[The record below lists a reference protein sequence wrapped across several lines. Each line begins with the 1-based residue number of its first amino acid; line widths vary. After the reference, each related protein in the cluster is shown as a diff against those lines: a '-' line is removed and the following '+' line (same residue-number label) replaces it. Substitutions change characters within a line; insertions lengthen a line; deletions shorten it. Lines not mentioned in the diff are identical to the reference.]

1 MQALS
6 EPSQTRHRYHR
17 TSAGM
22 RYLGLLVLLA
32 LIATLSARLTG
43 YRPASVAPSPV
54 VESRSLLFTDLA
66 RGFIDVHDADDKA
79 LLLRIG
85 PGEEAF
91 LRAVVRGLA
100 RQRRAIDERRDIPF
114 KLDLLADGRLVISDR
129 ISGEIIQLDAFG
141 EPNTRVFLAL
151 LRGAASSPTA
161 MSPP

>member
-6 EPSQTRHRYHR
+6 EPGRSGKRYHR

-43 YRPASVAPSPV
+43 YRPASVAMSPSI
-54 VESRSLLFTDLA
+54 ESRSLLFTDLTG
-66 RGFIDVHDADDKA
+66 GFIDVHDAGNKA

-91 LRAVVRGLA
+91 LRSVVRGLA
-100 RQRRAIDERRDIPF
+100 RQRRAIDDRRDIPF
-114 KLDLLADGRLVISDR
+114 QLDRLADGRLVISD
-129 ISGEIIQLDAFG
+129 IVSGETIQLDAFG

-151 LRGAASSPTA
+151 LRGSGAASPL
-161 MSPP
+161 P

>member
-6 EPSQTRHRYHR
+6 ESGGGRRYPR

-54 VESRSLLFTDLA
+54 LKSRSLLFTDLS
-66 RGFIDVHDADDKA
+66 GGVIEVHDAEDKA
-79 LLLRIG
+79 LLLRIE

-91 LRAVVRGLA
+91 LRSVVRGLA
-100 RQRRAIDERRDIPF
+100 RQRRAIDDRRDIPF
-114 KLDLLADGRLVISDR
+114 ELDRLADGRLVISDSV
-129 ISGEIIQLDAFG
+129 SGETIQLDAFG
-141 EPNTRVFLAL
+141 APNTQVFLAL
-151 LRGAASSPTA
+151 LGGGDAASQAP
-161 MSPP
+161 